1 MQSFVNKADEL
12 LQVLADENVDIAPI
26 QESWFSSE
34 NNVTTA
40 KIKNAGY
47 DIKHVFREKRGAGV
61 AVLYKKGF
69 SSLTARCGIPCSN
82 YSSFQHQCLIFNF
95 NPKIHL
101 ISIYRH
107 QEISMD
113 IFLVEL
119 EQFLEAHSK
128 YTQSI
133 LLVGDFN
140 VWYEKADSP
149 DVIKLNYVLST
160 FGLAQHV
167 IGPTHKYKHTLDL
180 IYTNP
185 FELNVTVEPVVDY
198 GLSDHFPIIFK
209 LNNIHSSKNNVCS
222 KQVTYR
228 NIKNINLDEFKLD
241 LSSQLNDSFKYNL
254 DFNSQYK
261 LFSDI
266 TTNVLDKFAP
276 QKTKTVASKI
286 SIPWQ
291 DSEYRTERALRRKFE
306 REWKKSGK
314 KEGIA
319 RTLYVNQRKKCA
331 NLSSTKRSQ
340 YYTRLIRESK
350 DNQGS
355 LFKIVSQVLDK
366 NQHSGTIPQYEKN
379 LNTLAKDFNHFYVD
393 KVSKIRNAITPIKEA
408 DITQPKLFT
417 GTLLEEF
424 SPTTVEELRT
434 IISSGEIK
442 TAFNDILPR
451 DLMKSSIEVLLPY
464 ICTLINTSLATGSME
479 GIKESTIMPILKKN
493 GLDPEVLKNYR
504 PVSDIV
510 VISKLIEKVVLRR
523 LYSHERSNGLQ
534 CHHQHG
540 YKKFHSTETLLLSV
554 VNDVLIGFDKNSG
567 TILILLDLSA
577 AFDTVDIDKLLSMLD
592 HELGIRGT
600 ALKWF
605 KSFLVGR
612 KQRVRLNNI
621 LSDFL
626 DVLFGVP
633 QGSVLGPVLFN
644 LYTRGLFTLIKNAG
658 FGTSGYADDSNARQ
672 TFSLSFQFN
681 TIVTQVPALLD
692 IITKWMNEHFL
703 KINPDK
709 TEIILFTPNC
719 KVNTINGVI
728 LSNGDCVRFSSSARN
743 LGFHFDSHMTLEPH
757 INNLVSHCYKL
768 LKDVRIVRNLLTKEE
783 TEQLVHAIISSRLD
797 YCNSLFFGLNKSE
810 INKLQKVQNAA
821 ARLVLERRKCDSIR
835 TGLINLHWLRIEERI
850 VFKILVTVYKCLH
863 DMAPNEL
870 SELITISDVHSLKLQ
885 LVFMNTTHGRRSFS
899 YIAPRLWN
907 ELPYLIRNVQ
917 ALLCFKSKLK
927 TYLFTNFQNYMQSVY
942 RYIV

>member
-1 MQSFVNKADEL
+1 
-12 LQVLADENVDIAPI
+12 
-26 QESWFSSE
+26 
-34 NNVTTA
+34 
-40 KIKNAGY
+40 
-47 DIKHVFREKRGAGV
+47 
-61 AVLYKKGF
+61 
-69 SSLTARCGIPCSN
+69 
-82 YSSFQHQCLIFNF
+82 
-95 NPKIHL
+95 
-101 ISIYRH
+101 
-107 QEISMD
+107 
-113 IFLVEL
+113 
-119 EQFLEAHSK
+119 
-128 YTQSI
+128 
-133 LLVGDFN
+133 
-140 VWYEKADSP
+140 
-149 DVIKLNYVLST
+149 
-160 FGLAQHV
+160 
-167 IGPTHKYKHTLDL
+167 
-180 IYTNP
+180 
-185 FELNVTVEPVVDY
+185 
-198 GLSDHFPIIFK
+198 
-209 LNNIHSSKNNVCS
+209 
-222 KQVTYR
+222 
-228 NIKNINLDEFKLD
+228 
-241 LSSQLNDSFKYNL
+241 
-254 DFNSQYK
+254 
-261 LFSDI
+261 
-266 TTNVLDKFAP
+266 
-276 QKTKTVASKI
+276 
-286 SIPWQ
+286 
-291 DSEYRTERALRRKFE
+291 
-306 REWKKSGK
+306 
-314 KEGIA
+314 
-319 RTLYVNQRKKCA
+319 
-331 NLSSTKRSQ
+331 
-340 YYTRLIRESK
+340 
-350 DNQGS
+350 
-355 LFKIVSQVLDK
+355 
-366 NQHSGTIPQYEKN
+366 
-379 LNTLAKDFNHFYVD
+379 
-393 KVSKIRNAITPIKEA
+393 
-408 DITQPKLFT
+408 
-417 GTLLEEF
+417 
-424 SPTTVEELRT
+424 
-434 IISSGEIK
+434 
-442 TAFNDILPR
+442 
-451 DLMKSSIEVLLPY
+451 
-464 ICTLINTSLATGSME
+464 ME

-605 KSFLVGR
+605 KSFLLGR

-709 TEIILFTPNC
+709 TEIILFTPYS

-743 LGFHFDSHMTLEPH
+743 LGFYFDSHMTLEPH

-768 LKDVRIVRNLLTKEE
+768 LKDVRIVRNLLTKDE

-907 ELPYLIRNVQ
+907 ELPYMIRNVQ
-917 ALLCFKSKLK
+917 ALLSFKSKLK

-942 RYIV
+942 RYMV